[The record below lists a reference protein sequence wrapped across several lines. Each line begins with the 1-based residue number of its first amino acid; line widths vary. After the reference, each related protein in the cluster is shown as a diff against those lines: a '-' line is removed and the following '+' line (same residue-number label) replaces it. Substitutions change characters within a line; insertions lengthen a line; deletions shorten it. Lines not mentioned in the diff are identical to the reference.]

1 VKHIPQ
7 LKNAVGIEHWKGL
20 YNSLGGWT
28 HARKA
33 LEKWAAEAEQMGV
46 KFLSGPGGTMTGLEL
61 DDSGSMTGIRVASGD
76 VLQADHYILSAG
88 AASPQLLPE
97 LSKQLWSK
105 CWTLGHIQLTDEEAA
120 EWKGVPVIDHYELG
134 FMFEP
139 DLDTSK
145 LKNPRNAL
153 VTWLTQEQNS
163 SRSAITILD
172 TKTERGPLSTK
183 QAIPVTTPSHD
194 TPVTTQKMA
203 SHPKPK

>member
-1 VKHIPQ
+1 M
-7 LKNAVGIEHWKGL
+7 GIEHWKGL

-33 LEKWAAEAEQMGV
+33 LEQWASETEKMGV
-46 KFLSGPGGTMTGLEL
+46 NFVSGPDGTMTGLEL
-61 DDSGSMTGIRVASGD
+61 DDSGSMTGIRVASGS

-120 EWKGVPVIDHYELG
+120 EWKGVPVIDHFELG

-139 DLDTSK
+139 DPDTSE
-145 LKNPRNAL
+145 LTSLSDAL
-153 VTWLTQEQNS
+153 ITWLTQAQS
-163 SRSAITILD
+163 LSRSAITTLD
-172 TKTERGPLSTK
+172 TKTGRGPLSTK
-183 QAIPVTTPSHD
+183 QAIPPATQSHD
-194 TPVTTQKMA
+194 IPVTTQKTA
-203 SHPKPK
+203 SHWKLK

>member
-1 VKHIPQ
+1 M
-7 LKNAVGIEHWKGL
+7 GIEHWKGL

-33 LEKWAAEAEQMGV
+33 LEQWASETEKMGV
-46 KFLSGPGGTMTGLEL
+46 NFVSGPDGTMTGLKL
-61 DDSGSMTGIRVASGD
+61 DDSGSMTGIRVASGS

-120 EWKGVPVIDHYELG
+120 EWKGVPVIDHFELG

-139 DLDTSK
+139 DPDTSK
-145 LKNPRNAL
+145 LTNPSNSP
-153 VTWLTQEQNS
+153 VMGLTQEQS
-163 SRSAITILD
+163 L
-172 TKTERGPLSTK
+172 
-183 QAIPVTTPSHD
+183 
-194 TPVTTQKMA
+194 
-203 SHPKPK
+203 